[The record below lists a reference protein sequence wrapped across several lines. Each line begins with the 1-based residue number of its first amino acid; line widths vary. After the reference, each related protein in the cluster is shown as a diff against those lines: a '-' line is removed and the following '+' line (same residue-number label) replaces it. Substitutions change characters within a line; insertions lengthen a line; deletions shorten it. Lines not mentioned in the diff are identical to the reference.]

1 MYVSPTTP
9 SWEDTFL
16 RWAQPPGKTETTR
29 CRNAEG
35 AMRNAISKSPK
46 LSAKNIKVFAQGSF
60 RNRVNVRQDSDVDVG
75 VLCWDTFLPDY
86 PGDATHGTFGNTVAT
101 YSYGEFKNDLGAAL
115 AAYFGPSGVS
125 RGNKA
130 FDLSGNTYRVEADVA
145 PFFEH
150 RQYRWDGSYLAGVAM
165 QPDRGGLIVNYP
177 ERLLDTWPILPLHY
191 ENGVARNTA
200 CHRRFKGVVR
210 IIKTA
215 CNQMANAGVPAAASI
230 PGFLIEC
237 LVWNAPEDCFNAAS
251 WTERVRSVLWIL
263 WSCTRGQAGCE
274 SWTEVNGVKRLFGP
288 AQPWTRHQVHQFISE
303 AWTFLGM
310 QSA

>member
-1 MYVSPTTP
+1 MYVSPTTR
-9 SWEDTFL
+9 SLEDTFL

-29 CRNAEG
+29 CQNAEG
-35 AMRNAISKSPK
+35 AIRNAISKSPK
-46 LSAKNIKVFAQGSF
+46 LSAKNIKVFAQGSYH
-60 RNRVNVRQDSDVDVG
+60 NRVNVRQDSDVDVG
-75 VLCWDTFLPDY
+75 VLCWDSYFVKYPD
-86 PGDATHGTFGNTVAT
+86 GASDSLFGHTPAT
-101 YSYGEFKNDLGAAL
+101 YLYSEFKNDLAEAL
-115 AAYFGPSGVS
+115 VAYFGPSGVS

-165 QPDRGGLIVNYP
+165 QPDQGGLIVNYP
-177 ERLLDTWPILPLHY
+177 EKLLDTWPILPLHY
-191 ENGVARNTA
+191 ENGVARNKAT
-200 CHRRFKGVVR
+200 HRRFKGVVR

-215 CNQMANAGVPAAASI
+215 CNQMANAGVPAAAFI

-237 LVWNAPEDCFNAAS
+237 LVWNAPEDCFNVAS
-251 WTERVRSVLWIL
+251 WTERVRSVLLVL
-263 WSCTRGQAGCE
+263 WSCTKGQAGCE

-288 AQPWTRHQVHQFISE
+288 AQPWTRQRVHEFISA

-310 QSA
+310 QPA